1 MTKCLS
7 VLSNQ
12 ILNTKRSAFVTVNE
26 MNKFTNKA
34 LFSKEIGPDCC
45 FPMWSSNTWE
55 QVLIAFGIHLKHDT
69 HLIHID
75 KITKQWILHLSY
87 TVENDMLSIVPANI
101 SSLLKIFL
109 FFCLFRFFICPCCP
123 CFRQWECYYEA

>member
-7 VLSNQ
+7 VLPDQ
-12 ILNTKRSAFVTVNE
+12 ILNTKRSAFVTANE

-34 LFSKEIGPDCC
+34 LFSKEIGADCC
-45 FPMWSSNTWE
+45 SPMWSSLTRK

-75 KITKQWILHLSY
+75 KNHKTVDSAFELHCR
-87 TVENDMLSIVPANI
+87 E
-101 SSLLKIFL
+101 
-109 FFCLFRFFICPCCP
+109 
-123 CFRQWECYYEA
+123 